1 MSKNVIVF
9 SDGTSNTKKTNTNVY
24 QFYKAL
30 KDHPENTCFYD
41 RGVGSFGGD
50 ILGKAFG
57 AGLTTNIKQCY
68 DFIVSRHESGDRLF
82 LFGFS
87 RGAYTVRSLAS
98 FVSLVGLVEK
108 NTRKLGAHGPRHHK
122 KQVLTVQQKYARM
135 AYDVYRTGK
144 TPGFMAALRE
154 LKQCQQMRECHVF
167 GLGVWDTVGAIGLP
181 NRNRDQSA
189 FGDHYYHQMT
199 LPKNIAHAYHA
210 LSVDDERREFAPVLF
225 SRVPINSG
233 TIEEVWFPGM
243 HSDVGGGYKLKNKDP
258 HAKELSNIS
267 LKWMADK
274 FSVVLKFNRSEFG
287 RGKPTGYMHDSLQ
300 GAAENLYVKRKRR
313 VPKNSHLH
321 QSVVKR
327 IKGPIPHPSQTREPN
342 GQYRPIALNA
352 TGFKVNYSS
361 PPTFGLKRRYKI
373 V

>member
-9 SDGTSNTKKTNTNVY
+9 SDGTGNTKKTNTNVY
-24 QFYKAL
+24 QFYRAL
-30 KDHPENTCFYD
+30 KDQPGNKCFYD
-41 RGVGSFGGD
+41 PGVGSFGGD

-57 AGLTTNIKQCY
+57 AGLATNIKQCY
-68 DFIVSRHESGDRLF
+68 DFIVSQHEPGDRLF

-122 KQVLTVQQKYARM
+122 KQVLTVQQKYTRM
-135 AYDVYRTGK
+135 AYDVYQTGK
-144 TPGFMAALRE
+144 TPGFRAALRE
-154 LKQCQQMRECHVF
+154 LKQCQQIRECHIF
-167 GLGVWDTVGAIGLP
+167 GLGVWDTVGALGLP
-181 NRNRDQSA
+181 NRNHDQSA

-199 LPKNIAHAYHA
+199 LPKNITHAYHA
-210 LSVDDERREFAPVLF
+210 LAVDDERREFAPVLF
-225 SRVPINSG
+225 SRTPKNSG

-243 HSDVGGGYKLKNKDP
+243 HSDVGGGYKLKNNDP

-274 FSVVLKFNRSEFG
+274 FSVVLKFTRGEFG
-287 RGKPTGYMHDSLQ
+287 RGKPRGYMHDSLQ
-300 GAAENLYVKRKRR
+300 GAAEKLYVKRKRR

-321 QSVVKR
+321 ESVVKR
-327 IKGPIPHPSQTREPN
+327 IN
-342 GQYRPIALNA
+342 GGRYRPIALNA
-352 TGFKVNYSS
+352 GSFKVNYSS
-361 PPTFGLKRRYKI
+361 PPTFGLKKRYKI